1 MGLTVDVLQ
10 DLDLHDLH
18 DLQAAARAALQETN
32 AIALIELL
40 EMLWSCDV
48 EGANA
53 VIDAVLLRLQQLRG
67 LR

>member
-10 DLDLHDLH
+10 DLDLHDL
-18 DLQAAARAALQETN
+18 QAAARAELQETN

-40 EMLWSCDV
+40 AMLWSCDV

-53 VIDAVLLRLQQLRG
+53 VIDAVLQRLQQLRA

>member
-1 MGLTVDVLQ
+1 MGLTVNVLD
-10 DLDLHDLH
+10 DLGAHN
-18 DLQAAARAALQETN
+18 LQAAAQAALQETN

-53 VIDAVLLRLQQLRG
+53 VIDAVLLRLQQLRA

>member
-10 DLDLHDLH
+10 DLDLH

-40 EMLWSCDV
+40 EMLWSWDV

-53 VIDAVLLRLQQLRG
+53 VIDAVLQRLQQLRA

>member
-1 MGLTVDVLQ
+1 MGLTVDFLQ
-10 DLDLHDLH
+10 DLDTHN
-18 DLQAAARAALQETN
+18 LQAAARAALQENN

-40 EMLWSCDV
+40 EMMWSCEV

-53 VIDAVLLRLQQLRG
+53 VIDAVLQRLQQLRA

>member
-10 DLDLHDLH
+10 DLDLHDL
-18 DLQAAARAALQETN
+18 QAAARAALQETS

-53 VIDAVLLRLQQLRG
+53 VIDAVLQRLQQLRA

>member
-10 DLDLHDLH
+10 DLDLH

-48 EGANA
+48 KGKGANA
-53 VIDAVLLRLQQLRG
+53 VIDAVLQRLQQLRA

>member
-10 DLDLHDLH
+10 DLELH
-18 DLQAAARAALQETN
+18 DLQAAARAAQQEPN

-53 VIDAVLLRLQQLRG
+53 VIDAVLQRLQQLRA